1 MQSSARLPVPSPVWN
16 LAQWDRFRSGQELA
30 MQVDGPDAWM
40 AAMKRGDFAQAWTI
54 SDRILARRISQDDFD
69 YTLPRHMQSIWDG
82 RPLKDKHVLIR
93 CYHGL
98 GDTVQFIRFAKPLR
112 AFAREIS
119 VWAQPSLLPLVKDVE
134 GVDRVLPLHDGTP
147 DLAYDADIEVMELAY
162 ALRTV
167 PPALAHDVPYI
178 RPPRRNLDIPES
190 GRLRVGLIW
199 ATGTWEPERSLRFS
213 ALKPLLDVSDVM
225 PIALQCGDAAEQA
238 RTFAVRDCGNDDVQL
253 FAAMLGALDVLISV
267 DTFGAHLAGAM
278 NVPVWVMLKYD
289 CDWRWMSTGRTSP
302 WYPSMRL
309 YRQPAPGDWAS
320 VIGDVARDLAC
331 EAARRNIARQEQTH
345 LCDVRTV

>member
-1 MQSSARLPVPSPVWN
+1 MQA
-16 LAQWDRFRSGQELA
+16 
-30 MQVDGPDAWM
+30 DGPDAWV
-40 AAMKRGDFAQAWTI
+40 AAMKRGDFAQAWRI
-54 SDRILARRISQDDFD
+54 SDRILAGRVAENDFD

-82 RPLKDKHVLIR
+82 RPLNDKRVLVR

-98 GDTVQFIRFAKPLR
+98 GDTIQFIRFAKPLR
-112 AFAREIS
+112 AIAREVS
-119 VWAQPSLLPLVKDVE
+119 MWVQPPLLPLVKDVE
-134 GVDRVLPLHDGTP
+134 GVDRVLPLHNGAP
-147 DLAYDADIEVMELAY
+147 DLGYDADIEIMELAHL
-162 ALRTV
+162 LRAA
-167 PPALAHDVPYI
+167 PPALAQDVPYI
-178 RPPRRNLDIPES
+178 RARRRDLGFPQD

-199 ATGTWEPERSLRFS
+199 AAAGTWEPERSLHFS
-213 ALKPLLDVSDVM
+213 ALTPILDVPNVM
-225 PIALQCGDAAEQA
+225 PIVLQRGAAADEA
-238 RTFAVRDCGNDDVQL
+238 RPFAISDGGNDDVEI
-253 FAAMLGALDVLISV
+253 FAATLRGLDLLVSV